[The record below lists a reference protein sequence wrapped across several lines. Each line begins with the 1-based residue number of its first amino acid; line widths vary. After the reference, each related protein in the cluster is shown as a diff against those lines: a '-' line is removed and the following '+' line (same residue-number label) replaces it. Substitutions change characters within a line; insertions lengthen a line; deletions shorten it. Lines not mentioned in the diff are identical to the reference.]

1 MRQAL
6 TFNHGKDSLS
16 ISKERQILFLS
27 WIRHW
32 LAEVSVFV
40 LP

>member
-16 ISKERQILFLS
+16 ISKERQILLLS
-27 WIRHW
+27 WVRHKV
-32 LAEVSVFV
+32 AEVSVFV
-40 LP
+40 FP